1 MAVFKSMRSS
11 ILRFM
16 KGVMPTKE
24 SSLGIA
30 FGFKS
35 YIRLG
40 TAIVD
45 TEPYVRPGKK
55 AEV

>member
-1 MAVFKSMRSS
+1 MKSS

-30 FGFKS
+30 IGFKP

-40 TAIVD
+40 TVIVGV
-45 TEPYVRPGKK
+45 EPYVRPGTSLV
-55 AEV
+55 AG